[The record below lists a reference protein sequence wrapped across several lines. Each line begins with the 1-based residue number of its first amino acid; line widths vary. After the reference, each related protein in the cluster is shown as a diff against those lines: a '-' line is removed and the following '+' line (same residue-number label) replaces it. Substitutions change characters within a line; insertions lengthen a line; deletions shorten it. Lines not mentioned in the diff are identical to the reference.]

1 MNIETL
7 ICFAILLPTTGI
19 ALLVLVVSIQ
29 RRASPGA
36 TSLIVFALSLFF
48 GTTTHVLYLYSVSP
62 PGLFWLRFTYLFTT
76 IAQTALFTFALEF
89 TNRKYLLT
97 WLSVVLLGI
106 EPVFFQ
112 VYLWTDKSLNLLNTT
127 NKMGITKTILES
139 NPWLWI
145 DKIYSN
151 FLILL
156 VLVLL
161 IQCFLKRKLQHQLES
176 HIPLAGLLV
185 LILASIAD
193 LTRFNFFLNF
203 YLLPVAYSITGFTFS
218 YIFSH
223 SSQLFL
229 DYVSRD
235 IAVEKMSE
243 GWIVLNSRNN
253 VVDCNPAAE
262 KALGL
267 LRDQLCGQSIE
278 KMPGDWQNII
288 KHDRKNKWMV
298 IKKSI
303 KMRDGLHLFNIGSSL
318 LTGQSGDHIGQVLIL
333 RDITGHRKADESRR
347 QSYETLLSQLRA
359 ISNAASLTLNLSDFL
374 AASIHQLVNSFHSQS
389 GVIFLLDD
397 NAIESGMRRLSTTAH
412 HGLTDQAIDSLASLE
427 SSNNL
432 VAWILEQNEPHSI
445 SDVGSVQRVPELIK
459 QLGCATLLSVPI
471 MTEDQVMG
479 VICLLRKEE
488 RFNYYEITNMA
499 TISEEIATFIRGER
513 QRQSVIAL
521 AERQRLVRDLHDSI
535 SHNLYGVVALTE
547 AAKAGLEARPL
558 ESQAEVLSRIGETAR
573 LAVKEMR
580 LFLHELQPA
589 DLVQEGLVP
598 ALHQRL
604 EAVEGRS
611 NVKAVLI
618 TDYDGSLPLRKEVMV
633 YYIVQEALN
642 NVLRHSQAKS
652 VTVKLKQKKGN
663 VILEIE
669 DFGCGFDPAQ
679 IGNEGMGLR
688 NMRERATL
696 AGGKF
701 EVISSP
707 GKGTRVIVAIQRGE
721 N

>member
-1 MNIETL
+1 MNTETL
-7 ICFAILLPTTGI
+7 ICFAILLAVTGI
-19 ALLVLVVSIQ
+19 AIIILVVSIQ
-29 RRASPGA
+29 RRTSPGA

-48 GTTTHVLYLYSVSP
+48 WTITYVLFSNGVSP
-62 PGLFWLRFTYLFTT
+62 PGLIWLRFTYLFST
-76 IAQTALFTFALEF
+76 IAQTALLTSAIEF

-97 WLSVVLLGI
+97 WLSVALLGL

-112 VYLWTDKSLNLLNTT
+112 VFLWTDKSQNLLNTASRT
-127 NKMGITKTILES
+127 GTTKTILDS

-145 DKIYSN
+145 DTIYSN
-151 FLILL
+151 CLILL
-156 VLVLL
+156 VLFLL
-161 IQCFLKRKLQHQLES
+161 IQSYFHRPQLHQLQS
-176 HIPLAGLLV
+176 HIPLAGLSV
-185 LILASIAD
+185 LILTRIANLIG
-193 LTRFNFFLNF
+193 LTPFLNF
-203 YLLPVAYSITGFTFS
+203 DLTPVVFAITGLTFS
-218 YIFSH
+218 YLLSH
-223 SSQLFL
+223 SSRPDL
-229 DYVSRD
+229 DNVSRD
-235 IAVEKMSE
+235 IVVEKMSE
-243 GWIVLNSRNN
+243 GWIVLNSQNN
-253 VVDCNPAAE
+253 IVDCNPAAE
-262 KALGL
+262 EALGL
-267 LRDQLCGQSIE
+267 LRNQLCGQSIE
-278 KMPGDWQNII
+278 KIPGDWQNII
-288 KHDRKNKWMV
+288 RRDRNIKWLV
-298 IKKSI
+298 INKSI
-303 KMRDGLHLFNIGSSL
+303 KMRDGLHYFRIGSSL
-318 LTGQSGDHIGQVLIL
+318 LTSQSGDYNGQVLIL
-333 RDITGHRKADESRR
+333 RDITSHRKADEARR
-347 QSYETLLSQLRA
+347 QSYEMLMSQLRG

-374 AASIHQLVNSFHSQS
+374 EASIHQLVSSFHSQS

-412 HGLTDQAIDSLASLE
+412 HGLTDQAIDSLASLQ
-427 SSNNL
+427 SSNNI
-432 VAWILEQNEPHSI
+432 VAWILEQDEPHSI
-445 SDVGSVQRVPELIK
+445 SNVGSVQRVPEFIK

-479 VICLLRKEE
+479 VICLLRKEA
-488 RFNYYEITNMA
+488 RFNYCEITNMA

-535 SHNLYGVVALTE
+535 SNNLYGVVALTE
-547 AAKAGLEARPL
+547 AAKAGLEVNPL
-558 ESQAEVLSRIGETAR
+558 ESQAEVLTRIGETAR

-611 NVKAVLI
+611 NVKALLI
-618 TDYDGSLPLRKEVMV
+618 TDYNGSLPLRKEVML
-633 YYIVQEALN
+633 YYIAQEALN

-652 VTVKLKQKKGN
+652 VTVRLKQKKGN
-663 VILEIE
+663 VVLEIE

-679 IGNEGMGLR
+679 MGSEGMGLR

-701 EVISSP
+701 EIISTP
-707 GKGTRVIVAIQRGE
+707 GKGTRVIVKIQRGE